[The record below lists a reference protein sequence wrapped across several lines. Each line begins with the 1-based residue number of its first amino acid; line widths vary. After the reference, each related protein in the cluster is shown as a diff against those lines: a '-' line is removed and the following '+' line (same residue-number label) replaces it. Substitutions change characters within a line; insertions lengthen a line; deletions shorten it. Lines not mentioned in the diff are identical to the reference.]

1 MTEDVRAVLEAS
13 RDSLTV
19 VRSFGADERARRAEI
34 IEQARML
41 ASAQG
46 YQGLTIR
53 AVAAAAN
60 TTPVTIYR
68 YFGSKDGLAQQL
80 MAEWA
85 LGTLD
90 RLSGLDFDEDVTES
104 DRIAAAFAHLIDWAA
119 EDRKL
124 LGAGLASVHTN
135 TTGTGIGLWQPL
147 FVELVRSA
155 LAEPEWEDTGQRAV
169 VLGHVLT
176 TCLIDLTAGSGDIA
190 AIRDTIGTAA
200 RLIFGE

>member
-1 MTEDVRAVLEAS
+1 MTEDVRAALEAS
-13 RDSLTV
+13 RDSLIV
-19 VRSFGADERARRAEI
+19 VRSFGADEQARRAEI
-34 IEQARML
+34 IEQARRL

-53 AVAAAAN
+53 AVAAAAD

-90 RLSGLDFDEDVTES
+90 RLHDLVFPQDTSEAE
-104 DRIAAAFAHLIDWAA
+104 RIAAAFSHLIDWAA
-119 EDRKL
+119 EDRNL

-135 TTGTGIGLWQPL
+135 TTGMGIGLWQPL
-147 FVELVRSA
+147 FVELVRGA
-155 LAEPEWEDTGQRAV
+155 LAEPEWQDTEHRAV

-176 TCLIDLTAGSGDIA
+176 TCLLDLTAGSGDTV
-190 AIRDTIGTAA
+190 AIRGTIGTAA
-200 RLIFGE
+200 RLIFGG